1 MWRVTLLLVVEE
13 VEGEDW
19 GTVLPWDTATG
30 APNLVLERRR
40 G

>member
-1 MWRVTLLLVVEE
+1 MWRVTLLLVGEE

-19 GTVLPWDTATG
+19 AAVFPWDTASG